1 MGNKRL
7 IAGIIVILILIIGL
21 IATSYLYNQ
30 FNAEQLETLTEESN
44 KILQMDIA
52 TDEIE
57 TDIKT
62 VQSYGVVEQNI
73 KEYIVKL
80 KNIYKEVEKLNKHIN
95 PEIIF
100 SAENV
105 NAENKSLEKIETFIQ
120 ENRQKAKEYLQQ
132 YEELIKEENLLK
144 KINEEEINF
153 KKDYFIELYKTVMLG
168 ESMEGQFIL
177 LQRKIENEKDELY
190 TKLNIVAQIKQYLQD
205 NEKYWNIKDGKIEL
219 NTYIMTEYYNLVN
232 EIIS

>member
-7 IAGIIVILILIIGL
+7 IAGIIVIVILIIGL
-21 IATSYLYNQ
+21 IATSYLYSQ
-30 FNAEQLETLTEESN
+30 FNVEQLEILTEESN

-80 KNIYKEVEKLNKHIN
+80 KNIYKEVEKLNKDIN

-132 YEELIKEENLLK
+132 YEELIKEENILQNM
-144 KINEEEINF
+144 NEEEINF

-168 ESMEGQFIL
+168 ESMEGQLSL

-190 TKLNIVAQIKQYLQD
+190 TKLNIVSQIKQYLQD
-205 NEKYWNIKDGKIEL
+205 NEKYWSIKDGKIEL
-219 NTYIMTEYYNLVN
+219 NANIMTEYYNLVN

>member
-1 MGNKRL
+1 
-7 IAGIIVILILIIGL
+7 
-21 IATSYLYNQ
+21 
-30 FNAEQLETLTEESN
+30 
-44 KILQMDIA
+44 MDIA

-57 TDIKT
+57 KQIKT

-80 KNIYKEVEKLNKHIN
+80 KNIYKEVEKLNKDIN

-105 NAENKSLEKIETFIQ
+105 NAENKSLEEIETFIQ
-120 ENRQKAKEYLQQ
+120 ENRQKAKEYVQQ

-144 KINEEEINF
+144 EINEEEINF

-177 LQRKIENEKDELY
+177 LQREIENQKDELY

-205 NEKYWNIKDGKIEL
+205 NEKYWSIKDGKIEL